1 MSHWCLKLRLSAMKC
16 FQPAPSK
23 RILPFSDRRD
33 DGGQALVEAALTFPL
48 LFLIFFGIIEFSLVI
63 FSYNTISGAAR
74 EGARWGLVSTNPR
87 RTETDIENHVRSLG
101 LPVDCA
107 GGMDPQAILSGA
119 TVRVDID
126 CNVPLMTQMIVTALG
141 GTGTI
146 PLHASATM
154 QVE

>member
-1 MSHWCLKLRLSAMKC
+1 MQNHRRSESGQDLIEYAIL
-16 FQPAPSK
+16 APM
-23 RILPFSDRRD
+23 L
-33 DGGQALVEAALTFPL
+33 LLLTL
-48 LFLIFFGIIEFSLVI
+48 GIIEFALFV
-63 FSYNTISGAAR
+63 FSYSTISDAAR
-74 EGARWGLVSTNPR
+74 EGARYGIVSTAPPR
-87 RTETDIENHVRSLG
+87 TPTEIENYVLTRA
-101 LPVDCA
+101 PAVQCA
-107 GGMDPQAILSGA
+107 GGMDPQATIIAA

>member
-1 MSHWCLKLRLSAMKC
+1 MSTIHQVCRKW
-16 FQPAPSK
+16 APS
-23 RILPFSDRRD
+23 RVSRSNER
-33 DGGQALVEAALTFPL
+33 GQALVEAALTFPL

-63 FSYNTISGAAR
+63 FSYNTISSAAR
-74 EGARWGLVSTNPR
+74 EGARYGIVSTAPPR
-87 RTETDIENHVRSLG
+87 TPTEIENYVLTRA
-101 LPVDCA
+101 PAVQCA
-107 GGMDPQAILSGA
+107 GGMDPQATIIAA